1 MHKTRNFVECD
12 NENKETE
19 RPENYQERRERQGN

>member
-1 MHKTRNFVECD
+1 MHKTRNFIECD

-19 RPENYQERRERQGN
+19 RPENYQEGRER